1 MNTKFDI
8 GEKVLICAE
17 VKHISINNRGTRY
30 IVLITEKTETTT
42 RNVLVE
48 EMEEDLIKSNA
59 EMCCQGVESV
69 GVRKEVE

>member
-17 VKHISINNRGTRY
+17 VKHIRINNRGPRY
-30 IVLITEKTETTT
+30 IVLITEKTEKAS

-48 EMEEDLIKSNA
+48 EKEEDLIKSNA
-59 EMCCQGVESV
+59 EMCCQRVESV
-69 GVRKEVE
+69 GERKEVE